1 MTPLMP
7 ILTDEEE
14 RIALAFGEHPGP
26 SIDDVALRF
35 GLSRRQVKRCMDE
48 ARAKTGCS
56 SRTAL
61 VALVERAQR
70 ESVA

>member
-1 MTPLMP
+1 MTPL
-7 ILTDEEE
+7 IDTLTDEEE
-14 RIALAFGEHPGP
+14 RLALAFGEHPGP

-35 GLSRRQVKRCMDE
+35 GLSVRQVKRRMDD
-48 ARAKTGCS
+48 AMAKTGCS

-61 VALVERAQR
+61 VALVERSQR